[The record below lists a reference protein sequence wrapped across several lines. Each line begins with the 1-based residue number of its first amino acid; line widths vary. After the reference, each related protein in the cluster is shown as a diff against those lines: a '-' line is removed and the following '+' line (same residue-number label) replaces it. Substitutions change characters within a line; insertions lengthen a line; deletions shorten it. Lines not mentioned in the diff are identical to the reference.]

1 MVKIKSLMV
10 GCLNYAT
17 PPLLLI
23 EFNGNVATSFYDLHY
38 KVDKEADCVHVLSLC
53 HPKQEVHY

>member
-1 MVKIKSLMV
+1 MV

-23 EFNGNVATSFYDLHY
+23 EFNGNVATSFYDLQY
-38 KVDKEADCVHVLSLC
+38 KVHKVTDCVSIS
-53 HPKQEVHY
+53 